1 MKRIFVN
8 GTFDVLHVGHI
19 FLLNFARRLGD
30 HLTVAIDS
38 DDRIRRLKGQNRPI
52 NNYYER
58 TVMLQNL
65 KSVDQVEI
73 FDTDEELIEMIK
85 NHDIMVKGGDYSN
98 LPIIGREHIQ
108 VILFERINGY
118 SSTQKIQDTINRG

>member
-19 FLLNFARRLGD
+19 YMLNFARSLGQ

-38 DDRIRRLKGQNRPI
+38 DERVRRLKGPNRPI
-52 NNYYER
+52 NTVTER
-58 TVMLQNL
+58 MILLKNL
-65 KSVDQVEI
+65 KAVDDVKV
-73 FDTDEELIEMIK
+73 FDTDEDLIDIIK
-85 NHDIMVKGGDYSN
+85 TCDVMVKGGDYSN
-98 LPIIGREHIQ
+98 LPIIGKEHIQ

-118 SSTQKIQDTINRG
+118 SSTEKIQDIVNRG